1 MQKNTLINNKGFT
14 IVELMIA
21 TTVFSMVLIVCA
33 FAIIQ
38 VGRMYYKGTITT
50 STQVASR
57 KFGEDVSQ
65 AIQFGSRAS
74 GANQFIR
81 LSPSQ
86 SMTNGTQTVNAV
98 ANCIGDVRYTYVIGK
113 PQGAGANDSK
123 YVLWKDRNSVVSPCV
138 PVNIT
143 SAQPTTVGES
153 MLGDRMRLAKFSTTD
168 VNGLYNISITVS
180 YGDSDDLFEAAT
192 VSIPEP
198 FGICKGVNAGGQ
210 FCAVSRYNT
219 VVGKRL

>member
-14 IVELMIA
+14 ILELMIA
-21 TTVFSMVLIVCA
+21 TTVFSMVLLVCA
-33 FAIIQ
+33 LAIIQ

-74 GANQFIR
+74 VYQFIR
-81 LSPSQ
+81 KSPIQ
-86 SMTNGTQTVNAV
+86 SMSNGTQTVDAE
-98 ANCIGDVRYTYVIGK
+98 AICIGDVRYTYVIGK

-138 PVNIT
+138 PVDIT

-153 MLGDRMRLAKFSTTD
+153 MLGDRMRLAKFYI
-168 VNGLYNISITVS
+168 VNIIGLYYISITVS
-180 YGDSDDLFEAAT
+180 YGDSDDLFDAPTAT
-192 VSIPEP
+192 IPEQ